1 MRHWR
6 DQDEE
11 DRPTCQQNR
20 YLSLVP
26 IVADLSVFSAF
37 CRTRICR
44 DPVQCTYI
52 AVFESDPLG
61 YGVFCLSL
69 IQRDLVYFAVLGS
82 CVFCRTRILRDPVY
96 FAVLG
101 SNGIRC
107 ILRIRIHCDPAF
119 FTVLGSFG
127 IQCILTSDPSGSS
140 GFCPTRIRLNP
151 MYFAVL
157 GSYCR

>member
-26 IVADLSVFSAF
+26 IVADLSVFGAF

-52 AVFESDPLG
+52 AVFESDPVG

-82 CVFCRTRILRDPVY
+82 FRIRCILPYLDPTGSGVFCVFGSIVIQRFLPYSDPSGSSVFCRRILRDPVD
-96 FAVLG
+96 FALLV
-101 SNGIRC
+101 S
-107 ILRIRIHCDPAF
+107 
-119 FTVLGSFG
+119 V
-127 IQCILTSDPSGSS
+127 
-140 GFCPTRIRLNP
+140 
-151 MYFAVL
+151 
-157 GSYCR
+157 

>member
-26 IVADLSVFSAF
+26 IVADLSVFGAF

-82 CVFCRTRILRDPVY
+82 FGIRCILPYLDPTGSGVFCVFGSIVIQRFLPYSDPSGSSVFCRRILRDPVDI
-96 FAVLG
+96 ALLV
-101 SNGIRC
+101 S
-107 ILRIRIHCDPAF
+107 
-119 FTVLGSFG
+119 V
-127 IQCILTSDPSGSS
+127 
-140 GFCPTRIRLNP
+140 
-151 MYFAVL
+151 
-157 GSYCR
+157 